1 MPSRRPERV
10 RGALLEVIAEVL
22 LREVKDPRVS
32 RVTLTGVS
40 ISPDLKAA
48 KVFFTTRASG
58 EQAAA
63 LAGLQSA
70 TGYIK
75 RQVAS
80 RLQLRHTPDLQ
91 FLYDT
96 TLDKATRLENLLRQA
111 EEQTE
116 KKEE

>member
-10 RGALLEVIAEVL
+10 SGALLETIAEVVV
-22 LREVKDPRVS
+22 REVKDPRVS
-32 RVTLTGVS
+32 RVTLTGAS
-40 ISPDLKAA
+40 ISPDLKTA
-48 KVFFTTRASG
+48 KVFFTTRSSE

-75 RQVAS
+75 RQVPG
-80 RLQLRHTPDLQ
+80 RLRLRHTPDLH

-96 TLDKATRLENLLRQA
+96 TLDKAARLENLLRQA
-111 EEQTE
+111 EEKE
-116 KKEE
+116 K